1 MYFLKKLKWL
11 MLACILTSMSAQVSA
26 HVLKNTTAQVILRD
40 GQVEVKV
47 LTNAEHLISA
57 LQSEQAWLM
66 GDIDKLM
73 PTNLSAEQ
81 QEEFVKNALK
91 QKTSLR
97 VNQQVIVFERVAF
110 TTSNNNEANDLEIVF
125 QAKHTFTTVDDLAI
139 SFPKSLGAVHAS
151 FVKPQYKLLSAG
163 DTAKIKF

>member
-1 MYFLKKLKWL
+1 
-11 MLACILTSMSAQVSA
+11 MLACIFTSMCAQVSA

-97 VNQQVIVFERVAF
+97 VNQQVIVFERVVF
-110 TTSNNNEANDLEIVF
+110 TTSNNEAHDLEIVF
-125 QAKHTFTTVDDLAI
+125 QAKHTFATVDELAI

-151 FVKPQYKLLSAG
+151 FVKPQYKLLGAG

>member
-47 LTNAEHLISA
+47 LTNAEHLIST

-110 TTSNNNEANDLEIVF
+110 TTSSNEAHDLEIVF
-125 QAKHTFTTVDDLAI
+125 QAKHTFTTVDELAI

-151 FVKPQYKLLSAG
+151 FVKPQYKLLGAG

>member
-1 MYFLKKLKWL
+1 MYFLKKSKWL

-40 GQVEVKV
+40 GQIEVKV

-110 TTSNNNEANDLEIVF
+110 TTSNNNEAHDLEIVF
-125 QAKHTFTTVDDLAI
+125 QAKHTFTTVDELAI

-151 FVKPQYKLLSAG
+151 FVKPQYKLLGAG

>member
-1 MYFLKKLKWL
+1 
-11 MLACILTSMSAQVSA
+11 MLACILTSMCAQVSA

-73 PTNLSAEQ
+73 PTKLSAEQ

-97 VNQQVIVFERVAF
+97 VNQQVIVFERVVF
-110 TTSNNNEANDLEIVF
+110 TTSNNEAHDLEIVF
-125 QAKHTFTTVDDLAI
+125 QAKHSFATVDELAI

-151 FVKPQYKLLSAG
+151 FVKPQYKLLGAG

>member
-1 MYFLKKLKWL
+1 MYFFKKLKWL
-11 MLACILTSMSAQVSA
+11 MLACILTSMCAQVSA

-57 LQSEQAWLM
+57 LHSEQAWLM

-110 TTSNNNEANDLEIVF
+110 TTSNNEAHDLEIVF
-125 QAKHTFTTVDDLAI
+125 QAKHTFTTVDELAI

-151 FVKPQYKLLSAG
+151 FVKPQYKLLGAG

>member
-11 MLACILTSMSAQVSA
+11 MLAYILTSMSAQVSA

-97 VNQQVIVFERVAF
+97 VNQQVIVFERVVF
-110 TTSNNNEANDLEIVF
+110 TTSNNEAHDLEIVF
-125 QAKHTFTTVDDLAI
+125 QAKHTFTTVDELAI

-151 FVKPQYKLLSAG
+151 FVKPQYKLLGAG

>member
-1 MYFLKKLKWL
+1 
-11 MLACILTSMSAQVSA
+11 MLACILTSVSAQVSA

-97 VNQQVIVFERVAF
+97 VNQQVIVFEHVAF
-110 TTSNNNEANDLEIVF
+110 TSSNNEAHDLEIIF
-125 QAKHTFTTVDDLAI
+125 QAKHTFTTVDELAI

-151 FVKPQYKLLSAG
+151 FVKPQYKLLGAG

>member
-1 MYFLKKLKWL
+1 

-110 TTSNNNEANDLEIVF
+110 TTSNNNEAHDLEIVF
-125 QAKHTFTTVDDLAI
+125 QAKHTFTTVDKLAI

-151 FVKPQYKLLSAG
+151 FVKPQYKLLGAG

>member
-1 MYFLKKLKWL
+1 
-11 MLACILTSMSAQVSA
+11 MSAQVSA

-81 QEEFVKNALK
+81 REEFVKNALK

-110 TTSNNNEANDLEIVF
+110 TTSSNNEAHDLEIVF
-125 QAKHTFTTVDDLAI
+125 QAKHTFTTVNELAI

-151 FVKPQYKLLSAG
+151 FVKPQYKLLGAG

>member
-1 MYFLKKLKWL
+1 
-11 MLACILTSMSAQVSA
+11 MLACILTSVSAQVSA

-110 TTSNNNEANDLEIVF
+110 TTSNNNEAHDLEIVF

-151 FVKPQYKLLSAG
+151 FVKPQYKLLGAG

>member
-1 MYFLKKLKWL
+1 MYFFKKLKWL
-11 MLACILTSMSAQVSA
+11 MLACILTSMCAQVSA

-97 VNQQVIVFERVAF
+97 VNQQVIVFERVVF
-110 TTSNNNEANDLEIVF
+110 TTSNNEAHDLEIVF
-125 QAKHTFTTVDDLAI
+125 QAKHSFTTVDELAI

-151 FVKPQYKLLSAG
+151 FVKPQYKLLGAG

>member
-1 MYFLKKLKWL
+1 

>member
-1 MYFLKKLKWL
+1 MANASVYFNKYERSSERPYLLKY
-11 MLACILTSMSAQVSA
+11 
-26 HVLKNTTAQVILRD
+26 TTAQVILRD

-151 FVKPQYKLLSAG
+151 FVKPQYKLLGAG

>member
-1 MYFLKKLKWL
+1 
-11 MLACILTSMSAQVSA
+11 MLACILTSMCAQVSA

-47 LTNAEHLISA
+47 LTNAEHLILA

-97 VNQQVIVFERVAF
+97 VNQQVIVFERVVF
-110 TTSNNNEANDLEIVF
+110 TTSNNEAHDLEIVF
-125 QAKHTFTTVDDLAI
+125 QAKHTFTTVDELAI

-151 FVKPQYKLLSAG
+151 FVKPQYKLLGAG

>member
-11 MLACILTSMSAQVSA
+11 MLACILTSMSTQVSA

-97 VNQQVIVFERVAF
+97 VNQQVIVFERVVF
-110 TTSNNNEANDLEIVF
+110 TTSNNEAHDLEIVF
-125 QAKHTFTTVDDLAI
+125 QAKHTFTTVDELAI

-151 FVKPQYKLLSAG
+151 FVKPQYKLLGAG

>member
-1 MYFLKKLKWL
+1 
-11 MLACILTSMSAQVSA
+11 MLACILTSMCAQVSA

-97 VNQQVIVFERVAF
+97 VNQQVIVFERVTF
-110 TTSNNNEANDLEIVF
+110 TTSNNNEAHDLEIVF
-125 QAKHTFTTVDDLAI
+125 QAKHTFTTVDELAI

-151 FVKPQYKLLSAG
+151 FVKPQYKLLGAG